1 MMNSTAVKL
10 VLLLLLP
17 ILVTTWRF
25 RRKYIYSN
33 HSRFYIYILVPK
45 MQHSKIATVKLFPR
59 SNHKLRKSIVRL
71 HNKYRASVEPPA
83 SNMLRMVKM
92 KTIREGFI

>member
-1 MMNSTAVKL
+1 MMNSTAIKL

-33 HSRFYIYILVPK
+33 HSRFYVHLHFSSEDAAQQDCHSETVP
-45 MQHSKIATVKLFPR
+45 QVKPQAEEVNR
-59 SNHKLRKSIVRL
+59 E
-71 HNKYRASVEPPA
+71 AS
-83 SNMLRMVKM
+83 
-92 KTIREGFI
+92 